1 MGFLRR
7 KSYELLSSLLGGGSS
22 SSLMIFGQGTPAGKV
37 VTPGNAL
44 QISTVWSCNR
54 ILSESVGM
62 LPFSVYKRLGPD
74 ANVKAPDHPYHRL
87 LHDEPNPEM
96 SSMDFRMCMTSAL
109 CLWGNAYA
117 EVVRNGS
124 GKAVALWPLPAQ
136 LVDPSRDQNNNLV
149 YKYTPAKGGPQVLQ
163 AKDVLHLRTMSFD
176 GIRGVSPITQGKNCI
191 GLAMALEEYA
201 SRFFAN
207 GGIPGI
213 VLQHPGKLGIEAAEN
228 IRKSWKSLYGGVE
241 NSNEVAVTEEDM
253 KLTVVG
259 VDPQKAQSVEARRF
273 QIAEAA
279 RLYRMQLHLV
289 DEMSQATFSNIEQ
302 QSIEFVTYT
311 LMPYLKVWEQAIQR
325 TLFAE
330 NEKATYFSEFN
341 VDGLLRGDIASR
353 YAAYAIGRNGGWLS
367 SNDIRRFE
375 NLNPIEGG
383 DVYLQPLNMVPIGTP
398 PLQIPAT
405 PNKKLLAIR
414 MALAQLEEAA

>member
-1 MGFLRR
+1 
-7 KSYELLSSLLGGGSS
+7 
-22 SSLMIFGQGTPAGKV
+22 
-37 VTPGNAL
+37 
-44 QISTVWSCNR
+44 
-54 ILSESVGM
+54 
-62 LPFSVYKRLGPD
+62 
-74 ANVKAPDHPYHRL
+74 
-87 LHDEPNPEM
+87 
-96 SSMDFRMCMTSAL
+96 
-109 CLWGNAYA
+109 
-117 EVVRNGS
+117 
-124 GKAVALWPLPAQ
+124 
-136 LVDPSRDQNNNLV
+136 
-149 YKYTPAKGGPQVLQ
+149 
-163 AKDVLHLRTMSFD
+163 MSFD